1 MRYILALCAILVM
14 SLPSFAHGDEGH
26 GLVIEKAW
34 ARKTSRTVSAAVY
47 LTIKNDSHELE
58 YLNGASTDIAGNT
71 MIHQSREVD
80 GMMRMDHMEE
90 LPIAPGETL
99 VFAPGGYHVML
110 MGLTKPLEEGDVFTL
125 TLDFEHAGATPVV
138 VEVTGLMGLEE

>member
-1 MRYILALCAILVM
+1 MRFILALCALMMM
-14 SLPSFAHGDEGH
+14 SLPAFAHEDEGH

-47 LTIKNDSHELE
+47 FTIRNDSHDLD
-58 YLNGASTDIAGNT
+58 YLNGASTDIAETT

-99 VFAPGGYHVML
+99 TFAPGGYHVML

-125 TLDFEHAGATPVV
+125 TLDFEHAGKTPVV
-138 VEVTGLMGLEE
+138 VEVTGLMGLQE